1 MATKS
6 DLSNTIAA
14 AQQEVA
20 SWDRRA
26 ELAHH
31 ARPAGAKWPATVA
44 LWVALA
50 LAVYAERD
58 LFMGWFTPHD
68 SSGTVASLGEVLSH
82 AAEDIEAYREQFGR
96 LPDGLPIDFL
106 NGIVTYQHDDT
117 GYVLE
122 TTYHDSLIR
131 LRADAS
137 GPGPV
142 EVLPR

>member
-1 MATKS
+1 MATKT

-14 AQQEVA
+14 AQQEVD

-26 ELAHH
+26 RLAAH
-31 ARPAGAKWPATVA
+31 ARPAGSKWPATLA
-44 LWVALA
+44 LWVALV

-58 LFMGWFTPHD
+58 LFMGWFIPHD
-68 SSGTVASLGEVLSH
+68 SSDTVTSLGEVLRH

-106 NGIVTYQHDDT
+106 NGIVTYEHDAS

-122 TTYHDSLIR
+122 TTYHDRRIR

-137 GPGPV
+137 GPGVV